1 MPVDFAT
8 IIGLAGGTILVVI
21 VMALSGS
28 LMMYWD
34 FLSVLI
40 VMGGAIFSTII
51 RWSMGKFIR
60 GMTAGLKS
68 MMSDVDDPSELIV
81 LVIDLANKAR
91 KESILSLEKVE
102 IKNEFLAKAVKYM
115 VDGLDEDSIN
125 DILQTDITSLK
136 KRHLDG
142 RQVYMD
148 LGESAPAWG
157 MIGTVIGLV
166 VIMANLTDPSKIGP
180 GLAVALITTL
190 YGALAANLFFVP
202 IAKKLKYRSEQEVQ
216 NLNII
221 RAGVSAILKGE
232 NPRTIQEKLEMCIA
246 S

>member
-1 MPVDFAT
+1 
-8 IIGLAGGTILVVI
+8 
-21 VMALSGS
+21 
-28 LMMYWD
+28 
-34 FLSVLI
+34 
-40 VMGGAIFSTII
+40 
-51 RWSMGKFIR
+51 
-60 GMTAGLKS
+60 
-68 MMSDVDDPSELIV
+68 